1 MTSLAL
7 ALGDLG
13 LGAGSEPLH
22 SADLQSG
29 EGEDVTEAGHD
40 IKPLGAM
47 DSVDVTLIREQGRT
61 RRFRSGATLFHEGD
75 TSDWIGLVVKGRVKI
90 SCFGADGRERLVAV
104 IGPGELLGELSA
116 IDGEPRS
123 ATATALEAMEAAV
136 LTAEEFVA
144 FLEQHPR
151 TTLTILRAVIGR
163 LRDSDRRRVEF
174 GALDTV
180 GRVGRLIVELAGR
193 YGEESDGVLRIRLP
207 LSQEELAGWAGA
219 SREAVV
225 KALRKLRA
233 RGWIETGR
241 REIRVLDLPAL
252 IRRSS

>member
-1 MTSLAL
+1 MAGGTDAVSV
-7 ALGDLG
+7 GDSDNVVL
-13 LGAGSEPLH
+13 L
-22 SADLQSG
+22 
-29 EGEDVTEAGHD
+29 
-40 IKPLGAM
+40 
-47 DSVDVTLIREQGRT
+47 REQGRP
-61 RRFRSGATLFHEGD
+61 RKFRTGATLFHEGD
-75 TSDWIGLVVKGRVKI
+75 HSDWIGLVVKGRVKI

-123 ATATALEAMEAAV
+123 ATATALEPLEAAV
-136 LTAEEFVA
+136 LTAEEFVT
-144 FLEQHPR
+144 FLETNPR
-151 TTLTILRAVIGR
+151 ATLGILRSVIGR
-163 LRDSDRRRVEF
+163 LRDSDKRRVEL

-180 GRVGRLIVELAGR
+180 GRVGRLLVELAER
-193 YGEESDGVLRIRLP
+193 YGEESDAGIRIRLP

-252 IRRSS
+252 VRRSS

>member
-1 MTSLAL
+1 MQGGRAL
-7 ALGDLG
+7 TP
-13 LGAGSEPLH
+13 SEPDNVVL
-22 SADLQSG
+22 L
-29 EGEDVTEAGHD
+29 
-40 IKPLGAM
+40 
-47 DSVDVTLIREQGRT
+47 RERGRT
-61 RRFRSGATLFHEGD
+61 RKFRSGATLFHEGD
-75 TSDWIGLVVKGRVKI
+75 HSDWIGLITKGRVKI

-104 IGPGELLGELSA
+104 VGPGELLGELSA
-116 IDGEPRS
+116 IDGDPRS
-123 ATATALEAMEAAV
+123 ATATAIEPLEAAV

-144 FLEQHPR
+144 FLEANPR
-151 TTLTILRAVIGR
+151 ATLGILRSVIGR
-163 LRDSDRRRVEF
+163 LRDSDRRRVEL

-180 GRVGRLIVELAGR
+180 GRVGRLIVELAER
-193 YGEESDGVLRIRLP
+193 YGEESDGGIRISLP

-252 IRRSS
+252 VRRSS

>member
-1 MTSLAL
+1 VAGGTDAVSV
-7 ALGDLG
+7 GDSDNVVL
-13 LGAGSEPLH
+13 L
-22 SADLQSG
+22 
-29 EGEDVTEAGHD
+29 
-40 IKPLGAM
+40 
-47 DSVDVTLIREQGRT
+47 REQGRP
-61 RRFRSGATLFHEGD
+61 RKFRTGATLFHEGD
-75 TSDWIGLVVKGRVKI
+75 HSDWIGLVVKGRVKI

-123 ATATALEAMEAAV
+123 ATATALEPLEAAV
-136 LTAEEFVA
+136 LTAEEFVT
-144 FLEQHPR
+144 FLETNPR
-151 TTLTILRAVIGR
+151 ATLGILRSVIGR
-163 LRDSDRRRVEF
+163 LRDSDKRRVEL

-180 GRVGRLIVELAGR
+180 GRVGRLLVELAER
-193 YGEESDGVLRIRLP
+193 YGEESDAGIRIRLP

-252 IRRSS
+252 VRRSS